1 MDSIISILVKQF
13 NMRQQCSTPPNTR
26 WVEESLTPAVRV
38 VCSTLLHHSQ
48 VTQRILCVSHHH
60 HAAWSQETL
69 LQKGRLIFSQTLRE
83 WLKNRHQTGLIKN
96 RRPA

>member
-48 VTQRILCVSHHH
+48 VTQRILCVTIITLPGAKRHCSRKEDSFSHK
-60 HAAWSQETL
+60 L
-69 LQKGRLIFSQTLRE
+69 
-83 WLKNRHQTGLIKN
+83 
-96 RRPA
+96 